1 VTTGAADL
9 REALETAAGPSGRVR
24 FLPPTK
30 AGLPDVA
37 RSLMAR
43 YGSSEEPRRSAAQLA
58 ALLQRLRAAQFDWDS
73 VSPTDRLDV
82 AWVLWSGE
90 QKPAEQPEFLR
101 TFLDWVETPWR
112 RAQARRLAIAWAEA
126 ADSALASIRTVGAFL
141 AARAGRLGPPWSH
154 LAAEFDIF
162 ALARGPALL
171 AEAFLAATES
181 TEDFLDRIALNG
193 RAAAGGLLLEALAAA
208 AECVETRLA
217 KQPRLAARLA
227 ALSVHRQGF
236 RPAAMARAMPGRAGE
251 VGLGVAEALL
261 LPWQDCAPPPAVKTE
276 ITDYLLR
283 HYGDARVRDL
293 AWATLRPPSR
303 AIMHRWLTA
312 RTVDSFFR
320 LTGDGAADRRFWTAY
335 GDHIDDA
342 WLLAG
347 PASAAR
353 LKETR
358 LGHGKVAGCRPD
370 FCALLLGIRGMT
382 IARMSGEA
390 SWRAWLPRNN
400 LAPPLYGGQTQP
412 CFPAALGNGADFSP
426 AYSRQNDGLWQDA
439 LHDFIKIHTGL
450 SIPRNDYLT

>member
-1 VTTGAADL
+1 VTTSAAAL
-9 REALETAAGPSGRVR
+9 RDALETAAGPSGRLR
-24 FLPPTK
+24 FLPPGK

-37 RSLMAR
+37 RGLIAR

-58 ALLQRLRAAQFDWDS
+58 ASLQRLRAAQFDWDS
-73 VSPTDRLDV
+73 VSPTDRLDI

-101 TFLDWVETPWR
+101 AFLAWVETPWR
-112 RAQARRLAIAWAEA
+112 RIQARRLAIAWAEA
-126 ADSALASIRTVGAFL
+126 ADPALASIGTVGAFL
-141 AARAGRLGPPWSH
+141 AARAARLGPPWSC

-162 ALARGPALL
+162 APARGPALL

-181 TEDFLDRIALNG
+181 AEDFLDRIALTG

-208 AECVETRLA
+208 AERVEMRLA
-217 KQPRLAARLA
+217 KQPHLAARLA

-236 RPAAMARAMPGRAGE
+236 RPAATARAMPGRAGQ
-251 VGLGVAEALL
+251 VALGIAEALL
-261 LPWQDCAPPPAVKTE
+261 LPWQDVAPPPTVKTE

-283 HYGDARVRDL
+283 HYGDGRVQD
-293 AWATLRPPSR
+293 AVWAMLRPPSR

-312 RTVDSFFR
+312 KTLDSFFR
-320 LTGDGAADRRFWTAY
+320 LTDDAADRKFWTAY
-335 GDHIDDA
+335 GDHIDEA

-353 LKETR
+353 LKETG
-358 LGHGKVAGCRPD
+358 LGHGKIAGCRPD
-370 FCALLLGIRGMT
+370 FCVLLLGIRGMT
-382 IARMSGEA
+382 IAKTNSEA
-390 SWRAWLPRNN
+390 SWHAWLPRNN

-439 LHDFIKIHTGL
+439 LHDFIKVHTGL
-450 SIPRNDYLT
+450 SISRHDYLT